1 VQDLGIDGRPS
12 GEIRTR
18 VLREGGTLVLRKG
31 WRGGGE
37 RDGQRRKAVRHR
49 ATAELFL

>member
-1 VQDLGIDGRPS
+1 MQDLGINSRPS
-12 GEIRTR
+12 GEIGAH
-18 VLREGGTLVLRKG
+18 VLRER